1 MAMGERRTVRHRVL
15 ALLLLLFAGPSLS
28 ARVLPEGPLP
38 PLSGDDGYLVVAV
51 HSNRLLDRLR
61 LAPAGAVFGR
71 QEIRA
76 LPLGRSVHVLRVPA
90 GPLRWDRVVMPGGT
104 YYFDLTR
111 YTHLPQ
117 VTVAAGR
124 LNYAGELHLRF
135 FGRRMSA
142 DLLNHFEQGMQL
154 AAQRHPGVDTLPA
167 VQAVRAFDDAWPAL
181 RAGLNDSGGLRPD
194 ACPAPADL
202 PQGRPDVASLFRREE
217 VDRLTLSP
225 TGELALEVAHR
236 SNRVEASVLDPVRGE
251 ALLLYGGDFEVMAAA
266 WAGPR
271 RIVLGLDL
279 GASDGV
285 LRTVVFSLQ
294 EGSLTGQQPVVLE
307 LPLSGVVVDALPGQP
322 DQMLYG
328 VFRPDHKDRFQ
339 VFRIDLRARQM
350 IRTRL
355 DARNRIDPDV
365 QGDLAWLADRRGE
378 LRVALVSEDERMRI
392 VHRPPDQDRFETLVE
407 VEAGNMLLDPVALE
421 DDGSLLVLS
430 NIGREQTELVRI
442 RPDSP
447 GHMETVHAIPG
458 IDLSGVV
465 FESDG
470 RTVVGVRHYQDGQP
484 HSEFFDTAVAGWA
497 ARLQAAFP
505 DRHAE
510 LVEVDRRQGRAIVRV
525 SSDTRT
531 PVWYLFDQAS
541 NMAMELAVATPW
553 LDDVAFVPR
562 RVEEVR
568 ARDGHRIQSLL
579 AVPPGQGPH
588 PLLVMPHGG
597 PFYVQDNLRFDREV
611 QFWATRGFAVLQVNF
626 RGSYGFGVQHLLDGF
641 GGFGSQIE
649 DDIEAAVDAVL
660 DSHSGLDRG
669 AVCAVGASYGGYSA
683 LMLAIRNPGR
693 YRCAVARA
701 APADLP
707 LLFTSSDWSSSPR
720 TRGIVVEAIGDPRDP
735 GMQENSPLYRADRL
749 EVPVLLQHGG
759 RDRRVSYEHAARFA
773 RRLDPD
779 KGHRLLHIPEMGH
792 GATRLQE
799 HVCLLGTAERFVRG
813 QIHGDRGGTSRP
825 SGASVREESAGAV
838 GPGSGTP

>member
-1 MAMGERRTVRHRVL
+1 MWERRLVPTRLLTLV
-15 ALLLLLFAGPSLS
+15 LLLIAGPSLS
-28 ARVLPEGPLP
+28 ARALPEGPLP
-38 PLSGDDGYLVVAV
+38 RLTGDDGYLVVAV
-51 HSNRLLDRLR
+51 HSNRVLDRLR
-61 LAPAGAVFGR
+61 MAPAGAVFAR
-71 QEIRA
+71 QEIRG
-76 LPLGRSVHVLRVPA
+76 LPFGRSVHVLRVPA
-90 GPLRWDRVVMPGGT
+90 GPLRWDRVEMPGGAF
-104 YYFDLTR
+104 YFDLAR

-117 VTVAAGR
+117 VTVAAGK

-154 AAQRHPGVDTLPA
+154 AAQRHPGVEAMPA
-167 VQAVRAFDDAWPAL
+167 VQAVREFDDAWPAL
-181 RAGLNDSGGLRPD
+181 RAGLTGSGGLRPD
-194 ACPAPADL
+194 ACPPPADL

-217 VDRLTLSP
+217 VDSLTLSP

-236 SNRVEASVLDPVRGE
+236 SDRFEASVLDPVRGE
-251 ALLLYGGDFEVMAAA
+251 ALLLYGGDFEVRAAA

-271 RIVLGLDL
+271 RIVLGLDF
-279 GASDGV
+279 GAADGV

-307 LPLSGVVVDALPGQP
+307 LPVSGVVVDALPGQP

-328 VFRPDHKDRFQ
+328 VFRPDHRDRFQ

-365 QGDLAWLADRRGE
+365 PGDLAWLADRRGE
-378 LRVALVSEDERMRI
+378 LRVALVSEGEQVRI
-392 VHRPPDQDRFETLVE
+392 VHRPPGQDRFETLVE

-421 DDGSLLVLS
+421 EDGSLLVLS
-430 NIGREQTELVRI
+430 NIGRDQTELVRI
-442 RPDSP
+442 GPGSP
-447 GHMETVHAIPG
+447 GRMETVHAIPG
-458 IDLSGVV
+458 IDLAGVV

-484 HSEFFDTAVAGWA
+484 RSEFFDSAVAGWA

-510 LVEVDRRQGRAIVRV
+510 LVEVDRRHGRAIVRV
-525 SSDTRT
+525 SSDIRT

-541 NMAMELAVATPW
+541 NTAMELAVATPW
-553 LDDVAFVPR
+553 LDDVSFIPR
-562 RVEEVR
+562 QVKEVR
-568 ARDGHRIQSLL
+568 ARDGHRVQSLL

-660 DSHSGLDRG
+660 DSHAGLDRG
-669 AVCAVGASYGGYSA
+669 AVCAVGESYGGYSA

-720 TRGIVVEAIGDPRDP
+720 TRGIVVEAIGDPREP
-735 GMQENSPLYRADRL
+735 RMRENSPLYRADGL
-749 EVPVLLQHGG
+749 QVPVLLQHGG
-759 RDRRVSYEHAARFA
+759 RDRRVSYEHAARLA
-773 RRLDPD
+773 RRLDPRN
-779 KGHRLLHIPEMGH
+779 GHLLLRMPEMGH
-792 GATRLQE
+792 GATRTEE
-799 HVCLLGTAERFVRG
+799 HVCLLGTAERFIRS
-813 QIHGDRGGTSRP
+813 QIRGDRGGA
-825 SGASVREESAGAV
+825 GASPGATAPDGSMATA
-838 GPGSGTP
+838 GPGPHVH